1 MAKILVINTGSTSTK
16 VSVYEDST
24 CLLSRAVTHSDS
36 DVKKAGSLLAQ
47 LPMRERVVEA
57 VLEEGGL
64 KATDLA
70 LVMCRG
76 GMIPDLRP
84 GGYKVTERMVSDLRS
99 GNLSPHASN
108 LAAIL
113 GSQIAKPLGIP
124 CCIYDAPTS
133 ADLSDIA
140 QVTGIAEITRHS
152 FCHVLNS
159 RAVARKVA
167 EDVFHMRY
175 EDARFVVAHLGGGFS
190 FSAHMFGKIVD
201 TIADDDG
208 AFSPERSGSLP
219 LLDILDMCYSGDYSH
234 EEMKRKVRGEGGL
247 KGLLGTSDCR
257 AIEERVRKG
266 DVFAERIYR
275 AEAYQVA
282 KGTGL
287 LATAMK
293 GQLDAILL
301 TGGVAYSKM
310 LTDWVTDYISYIA
323 PVIVYP
329 GENEMEALAL
339 GGLRILSG
347 DEIARDY

>member
-1 MAKILVINTGSTSTK
+1 MHRILVINTGSTSTK
-16 VSVYEDST
+16 IAVYEDER
-24 CLLSRAVTHSDS
+24 CVLSRSATHSDEEMR
-36 DVKKAGSLLAQ
+36 ACGTLLGQ
-47 LPMRERVVEA
+47 LPMRQTVVDEA
-57 VLEEGGL
+57 LRESGL
-64 KATDLA
+64 SPKDFSI
-70 LVMCRG
+70 VMCRG

-84 GGYKVTERMVSDLRS
+84 GGYKVTQRMIDVLRS
-99 GNLSPHASN
+99 NNLSPHASN
-108 LAAIL
+108 LAALL
-113 GSQIAKPLGIP
+113 GIEIAKPNDIP

-159 RAVARKVA
+159 RAVARKIA
-167 EDVFHMRY
+167 DEVFHQRY
-175 EDARFVVAHLGGGFS
+175 EDSRFVVAHLGGGIS

-201 TIADDDG
+201 SVADDDG

-219 LLDILDMCYSGDYSH
+219 LLDILAMCYSGDYSY

-257 AIEERVRKG
+257 AIEERIRKG
-266 DVFAERIYR
+266 DVFADRIYR
-275 AEAYQVA
+275 AQAYQIA

-287 LATAMK
+287 LAAAMK
-293 GQLDAILL
+293 GQLDAIIL

-310 LTDWVTDYISYIA
+310 LTDWVTEYVSYIA

-329 GENEMEALAL
+329 GENEMEALAF

-347 DEIARDY
+347 EEIARLY